1 MKQKMDLANKKIAEQ
16 SKNKTAMIGVI
27 IMNVVLALAY
37 LIELV
42 KGARAAGSYAIVAA
56 LCIECFG
63 NYCLCPKKGIHVDTL
78 YMYDRS
84 CFVIWICYAYI
95 RFRFAVL
102 LCACFAGNYHC
113 ICRCKALRDIR
124 CLFTGY

>member
-1 MKQKMDLANKKIAEQ
+1 MKQKMDLANKIIAEQ

-56 LCIECFG
+56 LCIVPSVLAIIV
-63 NYCLCPKKGIHVDTL
+63 YARKKEITNVHG
-78 YMYDRS
+78 
-84 CFVIWICYAYI
+84 
-95 RFRFAVL
+95 
-102 LCACFAGNYHC
+102 
-113 ICRCKALRDIR
+113 
-124 CLFTGY
+124 